1 MRKYC
6 IDCEYCSSSFGAAG
20 NEEMRCIYF
29 SKDILSKYG
38 GDVHDAAGSEIA
50 CEQYYSRQ
58 FPNGYDESL
67 N

>member
-20 NEEMRCIYF
+20 DEEMRCIYF
-29 SKDILSKYG
+29 SKDILSKYD
-38 GDVHDAAGSEIA
+38 DVHEAASKEIA

-58 FPNGYDESL
+58 FPDGYNAL
-67 N
+67 FN